1 MTASKGQVVTIRYT
15 LHVDNELIDQGELDY
30 LHGHRN
36 IVQGLEE
43 ALEGKAAG
51 ERVVVSVSPEKGY
64 GLYDPEGVQVLER
77 DAFPADAELVEG
89 AMFYA
94 EDSQGNPMP
103 FTVLNVD
110 GKEVTID
117 FNHALAGETLQFD
130 VTLTAIR
137 PATPEELEHGHAHSL
152 HGHHHQ

>member
-1 MTASKGQVVTIRYT
+1 MTASKDQVVTIRYT
-15 LHVDNELIDQGELDY
+15 LHVENELIDQGELDY

-36 IVQGLEE
+36 IVAGLEE
-43 ALEGKAAG
+43 ALEGKAPG

-64 GLYDPEGVQVLER
+64 GLYDPEGVQVVER
-77 DAFPADAELVEG
+77 GAFPKDAELVEG

-110 GKEVTID
+110 AQEVTID
-117 FNHALAGETLQFD
+117 FNHALAGETLDFD
-130 VTLTAIR
+130 VTLVAVR

-152 HGHHHQ
+152 HGHQH

>member
-15 LHVDNELIDQGELDY
+15 LHVEDELIDQGELDY

-36 IVQGLEE
+36 IVAGLEE

-64 GLYDPEGVQVLER
+64 GLYDPEGVQVVER
-77 DAFPADAELVEG
+77 EAFPADAELVEG

-94 EDSQGNPMP
+94 EDPQGNPMP

-117 FNHALAGETLQFD
+117 FNHALAGETLNFD
-130 VTLTAIR
+130 VTLVAIR
-137 PATPEELEHGHAHSL
+137 PATPEELEHGHAHGV
-152 HGHHHQ
+152 HGHHH

>member
-15 LHVDNELIDQGELDY
+15 LHVEDELIDQGELDY

-51 ERVVVSVSPEKGY
+51 ERVVVSVAPEKGY
-64 GLYDPEGVQVLER
+64 GLYDPEGVQVVER
-77 DAFPADAELVEG
+77 EAFPADAELVEG

-94 EDSQGNPMP
+94 EDSHGNPMP

-117 FNHALAGETLQFD
+117 FNHALAGETLNFD
-130 VTLTAIR
+130 VTLVAIR
-137 PATPEELEHGHAHSL
+137 PATAEELEHGHAHGV
-152 HGHHHQ
+152 HGHHH

>member
-15 LHVDNELIDQGELDY
+15 LHVEDELVDQGELDY

-36 IVQGLEE
+36 IVVGLEE

-51 ERVVVSVSPEKGY
+51 ERVVVSVAPEKGY
-64 GLYDPEGVQVLER
+64 GLYDPEGVQVVER
-77 DAFPADAELVEG
+77 EAFPADAELVEG

-94 EDSQGNPMP
+94 ENTQGNPMP
-103 FTVLNVD
+103 VTVLNVD

-117 FNHALAGETLQFD
+117 FNHALAGETLNFD
-130 VTLTAIR
+130 VTLVAIR
-137 PATPEELEHGHAHSL
+137 PATPEELEHGHAHGVN
-152 HGHHHQ
+152 GHHH

>member
-15 LHVDNELIDQGELDY
+15 LHVEDELIDQGELDY

-36 IVQGLEE
+36 IVAGLEE

-64 GLYDPEGVQVLER
+64 GPYDPQGVQVVDRE
-77 DAFPADAELVEG
+77 AFPADAEIVEG

-94 EDSQGNPMP
+94 EDQDGNPLP
-103 FTVLNVD
+103 FTVLSVE
-110 GKEVTID
+110 GKDVTID
-117 FNHALAGETLQFD
+117 FNHALAGETLNFD
-130 VTLTAIR
+130 VTLVAIR
-137 PATPEELEHGHAHSL
+137 PATPEELEHGHVHEA
-152 HGHHHQ
+152 HGHHH

>member
-1 MTASKGQVVTIRYT
+1 MTVGKDSVVSIRYA
-15 LHVDNELIDQGELDY
+15 LKVENELIDQGELDY

-36 IVQGLEE
+36 IVPGLEE

-51 ERVVVSVSPEKGY
+51 EQVVVSVPPEKGY
-64 GLYDPEGVQVLER
+64 GAYDPEGVQVVDR
-77 DAFPADAELVEG
+77 AAFPADAEVVEG

-110 GKEVTID
+110 DKEVTID
-117 FNHALAGETLQFD
+117 FNHALAGETLSFE
-130 VTLTAIR
+130 VTVTNVR
-137 PATPEELEHGHAHSL
+137 PATPEELEHGHAHSERE
-152 HGHHHQ
+152 HSH